1 MFIVVRA
8 GEIYSPRPIGRSDLL
23 IAADK
28 IVRIGDVD
36 TRALE
41 RCGLGV
47 EIVEAENCLVAPG
60 FIDPHEHLLGGSGE
74 KGWASQTPEIALSE
88 VVAGGITTVVGCLGT
103 DTTTKTMPGLLAKAK
118 AFNEEGITAYI
129 YSGGYNVPPVT
140 LTGSVRTDMLLV
152 PEVIGAGEIA
162 ISDARSTEPTDGEL
176 ARLVRDAYVGGLL
189 TGKSGVTHFHVGS
202 GKNRLRSVRNLLD
215 EYDIEPCSLYPTHM
229 DRSEELM
236 LEAIELSHRGVTVD
250 IDTVDGEL
258 PRWISF
264 YLDRGGN
271 PSHVTVSSDAATNSP
286 SAVWDQ
292 IRTCVL
298 QHGIP
303 LETLLPTVTSN
314 SASILKLPSKGHLSE
329 GASAD
334 VVVLQKES
342 LEIVEVIARGRR
354 FVRNGQLAFRESFL
368 QESKREIQLHG
379 ERA

>member
-8 GEIYSPRPIGRSDLL
+8 GDIYSPRPIGRSDLL

-236 LEAIELSHRGVTVD
+236 LEAIELSHRAVTVD

-334 VVVLQKES
+334 VVVLRKES
-342 LEIVEVIARGRR
+342 LELVEVIARGRR

-368 QESKREIQLHG
+368 QGSKREIRLHG
-379 ERA
+379 DRA